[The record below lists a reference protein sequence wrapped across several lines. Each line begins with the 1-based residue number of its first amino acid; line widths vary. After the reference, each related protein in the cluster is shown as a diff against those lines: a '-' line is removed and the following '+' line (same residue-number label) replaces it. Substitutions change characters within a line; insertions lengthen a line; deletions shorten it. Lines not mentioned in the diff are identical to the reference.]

1 VPAETIRER
10 AVQQEDN
17 KRLRATAAS
26 KQFRAYFT
34 KYQHFPGTQS
44 NISSSPNTHH
54 RHILP
59 SWNRLLFKGLT
70 PTCARL
76 GRWQTPTVTCVQTK
90 REQQPYP
97 QQNGAGNQIL
107 YHDD

>member
-97 QQNGAGNQIL
+97 QQNGVGNQIL